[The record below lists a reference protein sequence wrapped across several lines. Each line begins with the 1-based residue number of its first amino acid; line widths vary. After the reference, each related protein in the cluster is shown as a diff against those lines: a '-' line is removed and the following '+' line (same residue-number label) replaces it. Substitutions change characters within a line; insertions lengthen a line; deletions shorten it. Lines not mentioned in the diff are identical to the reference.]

1 MPFSRLEF
9 SCAYSP
15 ILSSQDVVEKM
26 ESQLTERADIE
37 MLSINLDDD
46 IEAAQKHVKDNLMKG
61 LHGFAGDWEHKT
73 VTEFGVRA
81 IPALYL
87 LGNDGNILMTN
98 VEFLQAFGAGKDDL
112 TQIIDDRIAGRDA
125 LAAKCRTRRAS
136 DQDCVGAN
144 V

>member
-1 MPFSRLEF
+1 M
-9 SCAYSP
+9 
-15 ILSSQDVVEKM
+15 
-26 ESQLTERADIE
+26 
-37 MLSINLDDD
+37 
-46 IEAAQKHVKDNLMKG
+46 
-61 LHGFAGDWEHKT
+61 
-73 VTEFGVRA
+73 RA

-125 LAAKCRTRRAS
+125 LGGKCRTRRAS

>member
-1 MPFSRLEF
+1 MPFSRLGF

-125 LAAKCRTRRAS
+125 LGGKVAGMHQMK
-136 DQDCVGAN
+136 
-144 V
+144 